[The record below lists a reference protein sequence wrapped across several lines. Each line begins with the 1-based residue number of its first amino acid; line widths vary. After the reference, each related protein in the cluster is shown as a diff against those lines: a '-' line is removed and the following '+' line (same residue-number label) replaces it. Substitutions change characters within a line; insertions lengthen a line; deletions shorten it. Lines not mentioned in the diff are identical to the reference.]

1 MSDDSVK
8 ELYRKWQREKSERA
22 RQDFFSAAWTR
33 YHSRLQVFLTPW
45 LGRGA
50 ECEDRVSEI
59 LLGAFER
66 IETYNSRYAF
76 STWIYNLARKRCID
90 GLRKKRFVTEELAA
104 DHGGTG
110 ETPESLYMRNE
121 DKRLV
126 GEAINRLS
134 AEDRELVFLYFYE
147 EMKYREIAGITG
159 KPLGT
164 VKFRMSEI
172 RKQMKSE
179 LSGSFV

>member
-1 MSDDSVK
+1 MSDDSVQD
-8 ELYRKWQREKSERA
+8 LYRKWQNKKSETA
-22 RQDFFSAAWTR
+22 RQDFYSAVWVR
-33 YHSRLQVFLTPW
+33 YHSRLQVYLSPW
-45 LGRGA
+45 LGKGA

-76 STWIYNLARKRCID
+76 STWIYSLARKRCID
-90 GLRKKRFVTEELAA
+90 GLRKKRIVTEELTA
-104 DHGGTG
+104 DHGGAG
-110 ETPESLYMRNE
+110 ETPESLLIKSE
-121 DKRLV
+121 EKRLI
-126 GEAINRLS
+126 GEAVSRLS